1 MKKYDDITPA
11 PLADQSL
18 IGNIVFD
25 VPIAVIVT
33 PNMADMEQIDSLSMT
48 LESVIKQPGVNPAN
62 VYVYHDGTWPLVV
75 KMAKLFKFHAISV
88 DTGPSDSFTDIIC
101 KYTYAYAYA
110 CRMKL
115 KLSKLTAAFV
125 GRMSD
130 IST

>member
-18 IGNIVFD
+18 IGNIVFG

-101 KYTYAYAYA
+101 KYTYTYA

-125 GRMSD
+125 SRMSD